1 MHIHTTS
8 PHSPTPILSAMRYQ
22 LDLNL
27 IYSVKFSTNLY
38 MQAEIN
44 KMKKDIRKI
53 ELSALKTVI

>member
-1 MHIHTTS
+1 MH
-8 PHSPTPILSAMRYQ
+8 YQ

-27 IYSVKFSTNLY
+27 IYSVKFSTNLC

-44 KMKKDIRKI
+44 KMKKHIRKI